1 MKKREFLAAGGAVPL
16 MLAGCGGNGSG
27 SAPVRLVNAS
37 VGYPNLGLEVE
48 TTMATSAD
56 VAYGS
61 ASPFSNVQ
69 AGSVT
74 TTLTTTTNGVV
85 TYLPVQTRTLNKDQ
99 RYSIIAYGYAN
110 APKSL
115 LLAENTQT
123 ITSGYASFNVLN
135 TSTDVGPVD
144 VYLTTGT
151 DLSNATPIA
160 SSVAG
165 GTQAAF
171 TFITAGSY
179 YITIVGAGSIAANR
193 SDVRYKSTTTIAL
206 VDQQIATLILSPG
219 VSGVLVNAILMTQG
233 SAGTVVNMPNGNA
246 RVRAVAATGPS
257 IGPVAVANVLTDTAS
272 PNVSDYALVPAGSV
286 ATPVAAPD
294 VRIGGS
300 GGTLL
305 PNAGNVI
312 AGTDYTL
319 LVYLDATT
327 GNPTTSLIVDDNR
340 LPASTVGC
348 KVRMLNAVRDS
359 SGVSQ
364 PLTLSVNANTIASN
378 VPYGAASTYTEI
390 AALATSV
397 IQVKSGFSVLIPDQT
412 ITLSAGS
419 IYTEIVATG
428 AVSSG
433 NPTGVVGTFIAA
445 RL

>member
-16 MLAGCGGNGSG
+16 MLAGCGGNSSG

-48 TTMATSAD
+48 TTMATTTD

-61 ASPFSNVQ
+61 ASPFTNVQ

-85 TYLPVQTRTLNKDQ
+85 TFLPVQTRTLNKDQ
-99 RYSIIAYGYAN
+99 RYSIIAFGYAN

-115 LLAENTQT
+115 LLSENAQT

-135 TSTDVGPVD
+135 TSTDVGAVD
-144 VYLTTGT
+144 VYLTATT

-160 SSVAG
+160 SSIAG

-179 YITIVGAGSIAANR
+179 FVTIVGAGSIAAGR
-193 SDVRYKSTTTIAL
+193 SDVRYKSATAIAL
-206 VDQQIATLILSPG
+206 ADQQIATLILSPG

-233 SAGTVVNMPNGNA
+233 TSGTVVNMPNTNA
-246 RVRAVAATGPS
+246 RLRAVAATGPS
-257 IGPVAVANVLTDTAS
+257 VGPVAVANVLLDTAS
-272 PNVSDYALVPAGSV
+272 PNVSEYALVAGG
-286 ATPVAAPD
+286 PAPD

-300 GGTLL
+300 GGTIL
-305 PNAGNVI
+305 PNAGTLV
-312 AGTDYTL
+312 AGNDYTL
-319 LVYLDATT
+319 LIYLDATT

-340 LPASTVGC
+340 LPVSAVGC
-348 KVRMLNAVRDS
+348 KVRMLNAVRDAA
-359 SGVSQ
+359 GTSQ
-364 PLTLSVNANTIASN
+364 LLTLSVNANTIASN
-378 VPYGAASTYTEI
+378 VAYGTASTYTEV

-397 IQVKSGFSVLIPDQT
+397 IEVTSGFSVVIGDQT

-428 AVSSG
+428 AVTSS
-433 NPTGVVGTFIAA
+433 NPTGTFGKFIAA